1 MLGKQVRL
9 NRIFHQP
16 DGRLLSV
23 AVDHGISHSYEL
35 PEGLRPLRQTLAKII
50 EGNPDALTM
59 CKGTA
64 KHCFGPYA
72 GKVPMIMQTQFRVPH
87 LGQREYQMGFV
98 EEAIRLGADGIAMSI
113 TVGDDNQGALVQM
126 LAQLVREADPVG
138 LPVIAHMYPSGDRLG
153 DEMYSLK
160 WVRYSARAGMEV
172 GVDVMKLFYTG
183 DPDSFREIVEMSPV
197 PVVFAG
203 GAKVPTFRDFLVMA
217 SEVIESGAR
226 GMTVGR
232 NVWEQPDV
240 PAALRALHAIVH
252 ENRTVDEAMVHVEM
266 TDD

>member
-35 PEGLRPLRQTLAKII
+35 PAGLRPLRNALAKIM
-50 EGNPDALTM
+50 EGRPDALTM

-72 GKVPMIMQTQFRVPH
+72 GKVPLIMQTQFRVPH

-98 EEAIRLGADGIAMSI
+98 DEAVRLGADAIAMST
-113 TVGDDNQGALVQM
+113 TVGDDNQGVLVQT
-126 LAQLVREADPVG
+126 LAQLIREADAVG
-138 LPVIAHMYPSGDRLG
+138 LPVIAHLYPSGDRLG
-153 DEMYSLK
+153 DDMYSLK

-183 DPDSFREIVEMSPV
+183 DPDSFREVVEMSPV
-197 PVVFAG
+197 PVVCAG
-203 GAKVPTFRDFLVMA
+203 GRKMPTFRDFLVMA
-217 SEVIESGAR
+217 TEVLASGAR
-226 GMTVGR
+226 GLTVGR
-232 NVWEQPDV
+232 NVWEEPDI

-252 ENRTVDEAMVHVEM
+252 GNKTVDEAMEYVRK
-266 TDD
+266 